1 MKGVTRGAAFP
12 ESDQVSSMWGLAWL
26 RFRGSR
32 LATLALAYV
41 GFMSVVA
48 LLAPVLANR
57 KPLAQKS
64 SAGWTFPA
72 VADYWVNDPDMV
84 PDRVREPRQAYVA
97 YWPPVAFSPNTVD
110 LGERLEPPGRRHL
123 LGTDDL
129 GRDILARM
137 IHGARVSLTVG
148 LFATAIALV
157 VGSFLGSV
165 AGYYGGAADWIVS
178 RAIEVV
184 LCFPFLFLVLGI
196 VALFK
201 PSVATIMIA
210 LGLTSW
216 TSEARFIRGEFLRI
230 RDIEYAQAARASGA
244 RDARIIFRHLLPNA
258 VAPMLVSAS
267 FGVAVAILT
276 ESALSFLGLGVPL
289 PTASWGSML
298 SKAYEHIEYAWWMIA
313 FPGLAIFS
321 TVAAFN
327 LVGERFREAL
337 DPRSS

>member
-1 MKGVTRGAAFP
+1 MRG
-12 ESDQVSSMWGLAWL
+12 ETWR
-26 RFRGSR
+26 RFRRSK
-32 LATLALAYV
+32 LATFALIYVLAMA
-41 GFMSVVA
+41 VVA
-48 LLAPVLANR
+48 LLAPLIANR
-57 KPLAQKS
+57 KPLVARTS
-64 SAGWTFPA
+64 EGLRFPA
-72 VADYWVNDPDMV
+72 FADYVVADPDMDV
-84 PDRVREPRQAYVA
+84 PAGGSVVVPAPVR
-97 YWPPVAFSPNTVD
+97 FSPNSID
-110 LGERLEPPGRRHL
+110 LVARLQEPNGEHL

-148 LFATAIALV
+148 FFATTIALLI
-157 VGSFLGSV
+157 GSLLGAV

-178 RAIEVV
+178 RTIEIV

-201 PSVATIMIA
+201 PSIWTIMIA

-216 TSEARFIRGEFLRI
+216 TSEARYVRGEFLRI
-230 RDIEYAQAARASGA
+230 RELEYAQAARASGA
-244 RDARIIFRHLLPNA
+244 RDGRIIFRHLLPNA
-258 VAPMLVSAS
+258 LAPVLVSAS

-298 SKAYEHIEYAWWMIA
+298 SMAHEHIEYAWWLVL
-313 FPGLAIFS
+313 FPGLAIFT

-327 LVGERFREAL
+327 VVGERVREAL
-337 DPRSS
+337 DPRSE